1 MDTVQILAQ
10 HYTDLLELQYPWVVE
25 NIKVDHKNENITI
38 HVAFAKGKKP
48 PCPVCEKPCI
58 VADHRERS
66 FRHLNVMQYETYV
79 SGSIPRTLCPEHGV
93 KTVSVPWAE
102 KYSHYTYRF
111 ERYAIDIMK
120 VAENLSEAKRLL
132 RLSWD
137 QVSLIQNRAVER
149 GLKRRGAEPIKLLG
163 IDEKSFLRRHDYASV
178 IADLDQA
185 RVLDLV
191 HGRKLTDAEKLL
203 DKIPEKQRDTIEA
216 VAMDMLPAFMTA
228 VKNKLPKADIVHDKF
243 HMTAYLTKAVDQVRR
258 REHTALSNQ
267 GIETLKGSKYLWLTN
282 PENFSIQDKKEFR
295 TFALEEL
302 QVGKAWT
309 IKESFRRFWAYSNRM
324 RGYTFFNRW
333 YFWATH
339 SHLKPVVDAAKT
351 LKRHREG
358 LLNYF
363 THRVTNAGTEGLNS
377 RIQSIKARARGF
389 RNFENYRIAILFYLG
404 KMDMYPSFC
413 MVS

>member
-10 HYTDLLELQYPWVVE
+10 HYADLLELQYPWVVE
-25 NIKVDHKNENITI
+25 EIKTDHKNEKITI
-38 HVAFAKGKKP
+38 RVAFIKGEKP
-48 PCPVCEKPCI
+48 ACPVCKKPCI

-66 FRHLNVMQYETYV
+66 FRHLNVMQYETLV
-79 SGSIPRTLCPEHGV
+79 LGSIPRTLCPEHGV

-149 GLKRRGAEPIKLLG
+149 GLARRGAEPIKLLG
-163 IDEKSFLRRHDYASV
+163 IDEKSFLRGHDYASI

-191 HGRKLTDAEKLL
+191 RGRKLADAEKLL
-203 DKIPEKQRDTIEA
+203 NKIPGKQRETIEA

-258 REHTALSNQ
+258 REHTALSKQ
-267 GIETLKGSKYLWLTN
+267 GIETLTGSKYLWLTN
-282 PENFSIQDKKEFR
+282 PKNFSKKNKKEFR
-295 TFALEEL
+295 AFALEEL

-324 RGYTFFNRW
+324 YGYTFFNSW

-339 SHLKPVVDAAKT
+339 SRLTPVVDAAKT

-389 RNFENYRIAILFYLG
+389 RNFDNYRIAILFYLG
-404 KMDMYPSFC
+404 KLDLYPDAC
-413 MVS
+413 LA